1 MALYLCPW
9 CRKCQKAKWGLACS
23 FKLLL
28 LHAGLVHWLEQ
39 MTLNS
44 WALKLFLGL
53 ELIWRVKNG
62 CHKCLEDAA
71 WGNDACSR
79 LCRHCGEQHL
89 PSNRAI
95 AQGMACSCLCAAL
108 QLFVH
113 FFFLMDCQNSQS
125 SLISKGNV
133 ELKELKKPQSKHN
146 RGLPHFR
153 LVSVPC
159 HTLLLLSVRHLF
171 KCVYKFS
178 ETDLA
183 G

>member
-1 MALYLCPW
+1 MQGLYIDW
-9 CRKCQKAKWGLACS
+9 SKWHWTPE
-23 FKLLL
+23 LLNYFWVWSWFGEWKMDVTSVLKMLPEVMMLVPGCAGTVVSSTSLLTGL
-28 LHAGLVHWLEQ
+28 LHKE
-39 MTLNS
+39 
-44 WALKLFLGL
+44 
-53 ELIWRVKNG
+53 WRVPAFV
-62 CHKCLEDAA
+62 L
-71 WGNDACSR
+71 
-79 LCRHCGEQHL
+79 L
-89 PSNRAI
+89 SNF
-95 AQGMACSCLCAAL
+95 
-108 QLFVH
+108 LFT

-133 ELKELKKPQSKHN
+133 ELKELKKTQSKHN